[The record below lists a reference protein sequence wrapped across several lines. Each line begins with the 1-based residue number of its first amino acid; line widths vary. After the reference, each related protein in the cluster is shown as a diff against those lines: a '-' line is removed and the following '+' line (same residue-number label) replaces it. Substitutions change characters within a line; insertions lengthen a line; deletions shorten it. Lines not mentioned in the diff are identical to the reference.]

1 MKLGV
6 YGGSFDPIHNGHLL
20 FAQQMLDEGGLDR
33 VLFVPAQKQYMKA
46 DHKAEF
52 SHRCNMVR
60 YALDGNPRFE
70 LEIIRDDL
78 NTYTYNTLVELKR
91 RYPDDDLFFIVGA
104 DIVDG
109 LEKWHKVGELGKYCT
124 LLLGERDTDDT
135 RDDTIR
141 VVRTMAILDEIYRK
155 YDLPCVTIWNLV
167 KFDVSST
174 LVRRKVNERQSIK
187 YLVPDSIADYI
198 YTYDLYKE

>member
-20 FAQQMLDEGGLDR
+20 FAQQMLEEGNLDK

-46 DHKAEF
+46 DHKAPF
-52 SHRCNMVR
+52 HDRCNMVR

-70 LEIIRDDL
+70 LEIISDDL

-91 RYPDDDLFFIVGA
+91 RYPDDDLFFIAGTDV
-104 DIVDG
+104 VDH
-109 LEKWHKVGELGKYCT
+109 LEKWYKVDELGKYCT
-124 LLLGERDTDDT
+124 MMVGERREFDLNVTAVINKLDD
-135 RDDTIR
+135 
-141 VVRTMAILDEIYRK
+141 IYKK
-155 YDLPCVTIWNLV
+155 YDLPSITIWNLLE
-167 KFDVSST
+167 FDVSST
-174 LVRRKVNERQSIK
+174 LVRRKVAERQSIR
-187 YLVPDSIADYI
+187 YLVPDSVTDYI